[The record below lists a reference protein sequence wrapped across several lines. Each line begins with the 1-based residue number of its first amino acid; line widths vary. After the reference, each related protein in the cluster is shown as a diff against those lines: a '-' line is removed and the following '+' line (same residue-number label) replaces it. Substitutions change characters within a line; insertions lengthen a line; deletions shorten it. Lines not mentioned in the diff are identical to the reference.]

1 MGSSGVEIREKRIN
15 EFEDKTIEFIQSE
28 QRKIYKI
35 YKKHF
40 RDLRN
45 NARSST
51 CIIRTRGERREGM
64 EELKAYVNK

>member
-1 MGSSGVEIREKRIN
+1 MGSSGVEVREKIIN

-51 CIIRTRGERREGM
+51 CIRTWGERREGTG
-64 EELKAYVNK
+64 ELKECVNK